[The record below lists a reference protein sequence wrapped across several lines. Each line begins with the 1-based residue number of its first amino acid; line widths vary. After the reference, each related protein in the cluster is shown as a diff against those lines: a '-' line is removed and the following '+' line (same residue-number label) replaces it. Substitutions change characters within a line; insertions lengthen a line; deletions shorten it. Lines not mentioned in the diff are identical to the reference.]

1 MNKKACGIFIKKCER
16 YGSEWV
22 SQKRRKQEGDS
33 SPEIKKI
40 PDTRTGSFPAMVP
53 LARIGLA
60 FTAYKAV
67 VMAIIL
73 KRHKWWNLMGSNHRP
88 LPCEGSDLPL
98 I

>member
-1 MNKKACGIFIKKCER
+1 MGFSEKKKI
-16 YGSEWV
+16 
-22 SQKRRKQEGDS
+22 RRKFFSGN
-33 SPEIKKI
+33 KKI

-73 KRHKWWNLMGSNHRP
+73 KRRKWWNLMGSNHRP

>member
-1 MNKKACGIFIKKCER
+1 MRDFHKEMRKIRIRMGFSEKKKTGRRFFSGNKKN
-16 YGSEWV
+16 
-22 SQKRRKQEGDS
+22 
-33 SPEIKKI
+33 
-40 PDTRTGSFPAMVP
+40 PDIRTGSFPAMVP

-73 KRHKWWNLMGSNHRP
+73 KRRKWWNLMGSNHRP